1 MATERELWRQY
12 REFQKE
18 LEALKRDMER
28 LAEVRRELA
37 KLDAIDE
44 DKQQLV
50 CFLKLQS
57 DPDGRA
63 EKHTICVGEGMFFRP
78 HLFPHDFYLLAY
90 YVYLSI

>member
-18 LEALKRDMER
+18 LEALKRDLER

-37 KLDAIDE
+37 ELDAIDK
-44 DKQQLV
+44 DKRQYV
-50 CFLKLQS
+50 CFPNLQF
-57 DPDGRA
+57 DPEGRA

-78 HLFPHDFYLLAY
+78 HLFSI
-90 YVYLSI
+90 VYQFLD

>member
-1 MATERELWRQY
+1 MATEREMWRQY

-44 DKQQLV
+44 DKQ
-50 CFLKLQS
+50 
-57 DPDGRA
+57 
-63 EKHTICVGEGMFFRP
+63 
-78 HLFPHDFYLLAY
+78 
-90 YVYLSI
+90 